1 MLEVKNLFL
10 QRVFSPHLGI
20 HINSLSD
27 FNVSLFGKDDLEKQG
42 KMITWLKEPG
52 KKSQFMYI
60 SYCCFC
66 ILKLQPWFLSFLV
79 K

>member
-42 KMITWLKEPG
+42 KMITWLKEAG
-52 KKSQFMYI
+52 KNITIYVHFILLFLYFKITTLVSQFP
-60 SYCCFC
+60 C
-66 ILKLQPWFLSFLV
+66 
-79 K
+79 